1 MKKETIRE
9 FLLRGEK
16 QGSFLISDVAT
27 HGCSGGVI
35 SELIYYW
42 DINKFYDK
50 HHQEIWDE
58 IEELGGLTQLGF
70 TEDTQP
76 SSDKHFKCVLTWI
89 AVEGVA
95 CKILNEREDNRKR
108 A

>member
-1 MKKETIRE
+1 MKNETIRE

-16 QGSFLISDVAT
+16 EEDFVIKDIST
-27 HGCSGGVI
+27 HGSSGGVI

-95 CKILNEREDNRKR
+95 CKILNEREERKS